1 MNNLNFQQQIS
12 REKLDRL
19 KKKLKISDVLCQL
32 LINRGIETYSQA
44 KEFFRPQL
52 SMLHDPFLIKDMEK
66 AIDKINNIIKENKK
80 IRIYG
85 DYDVDGTTSVSML
98 YDFFLNQKVNC
109 DYYVN
114 DREKEGYGMSFLGI
128 DDAIKKNVNLIITI
142 DCGTSSHKVI
152 EYAYKEILKL

>member
-44 KEFFRPQL
+44 KEFFRPKL

-66 AIDKINNIIKENKK
+66 AINKINNIIKE
-80 IRIYG
+80 
-85 DYDVDGTTSVSML
+85 
-98 YDFFLNQKVNC
+98 
-109 DYYVN
+109 
-114 DREKEGYGMSFLGI
+114 
-128 DDAIKKNVNLIITI
+128 
-142 DCGTSSHKVI
+142 
-152 EYAYKEILKL
+152 